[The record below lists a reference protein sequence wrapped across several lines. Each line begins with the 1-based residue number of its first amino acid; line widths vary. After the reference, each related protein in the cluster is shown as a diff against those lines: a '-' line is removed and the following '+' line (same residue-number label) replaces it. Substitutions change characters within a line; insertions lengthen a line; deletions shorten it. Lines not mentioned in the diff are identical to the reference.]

1 MATAQSTRQVPHRQG
16 LDITGPLLKSCTA
29 DTPPAKHLQGAF
41 SLLNAIQPLR
51 FVASALVSQEG
62 ASLSYRGRYPNLE
75 QGAGMFESIEPLDA
89 YNKNI
94 NILIGSGASADLFP
108 TLGLAIK
115 NDKGGWESLEALAT
129 TYETYADQKT
139 ALFMHYFIKCILPVQ
154 TFNHAEVTSVKGK
167 TNLENYEIFLKTL
180 LGLLDRRKEL
190 NRKINIFTTN
200 YDGCLAHGADNI
212 LMKGSH
218 DFVVNDGTSGF
229 HRRHLHAKNFNTF
242 QCQTGIF
249 ERSNY
254 GVPQLNIIHLHGS
267 VYWSKSGDKIEV
279 KYRSDFKNF
288 IHPKTQAKIEK
299 FSEYITTE
307 GGVSS
312 NVPKVSFTAAQREN
326 FWREYNKLPIVNP
339 TKWKFHE
346 TVFEEHYYQ
355 MLRFL
360 SYELEKPNS
369 ILITFGFSFA
379 DEHIRKLVQ
388 RSLSNPQLQ
397 TFICCFSQGSAK
409 SMREEFKLW
418 KNVTIIGPPDGEKL
432 DFTNFNKY
440 IFSLK
445 PEKYEPPVEDKEA
458 L

>member
-1 MATAQSTRQVPHRQG
+1 
-16 LDITGPLLKSCTA
+16 
-29 DTPPAKHLQGAF
+29 
-41 SLLNAIQPLR
+41 
-51 FVASALVSQEG
+51 
-62 ASLSYRGRYPNLE
+62 
-75 QGAGMFESIEPLDA
+75 MFESIEPIDA

-108 TLGLAIK
+108 TLGLSIK
-115 NDKGGWESLEALAT
+115 NAEDEWETVETLAT
-129 TYETYADQKT
+129 RYENRPDKKT
-139 ALFMHYFIKCILPVQ
+139 ALFMHYYNTCILPVQ
-154 TFNHAEVTSVKGK
+154 TFDTTEVTSVKGK
-167 TNLENYEIFLKTL
+167 ANLENYEVLLKTL
-180 LGLLDRRKEL
+180 LGLLDRRKDL

-200 YDGCLAHGADNI
+200 YDGCIAHSADNI
-212 LMKGSH
+212 LMKGSY
-218 DFVVNDGTSGF
+218 DFVVNDGASGF

-249 ERSNY
+249 ERNSY

-279 KYRSDFKNF
+279 KYRNDFKNL
-288 IHPKTQAKIEK
+288 IHTKTLEKIEE
-299 FSEYITTE
+299 FSEYITKK
-307 GGVSS
+307 GGVSAK
-312 NVPKVSFTAAQREN
+312 VPSVSFTPVQRDN

-397 TFICCFSQGSAK
+397 TFICCFSQSSAEN
-409 SMREEFKLW
+409 MREEFKLW
-418 KNVTIIGPPDGEKL
+418 KNVTIIGPPEGEKL

-445 PEKYEPPVEDKEA
+445 AEKYEAPVDDKDA
-458 L
+458 A

>member
-1 MATAQSTRQVPHRQG
+1 
-16 LDITGPLLKSCTA
+16 
-29 DTPPAKHLQGAF
+29 
-41 SLLNAIQPLR
+41 
-51 FVASALVSQEG
+51 
-62 ASLSYRGRYPNLE
+62 
-75 QGAGMFESIEPLDA
+75 MFEPIEPLDT

-108 TLGLAIK
+108 TLALAIK
-115 NDKGGWESLEALAT
+115 DAKGNGETIETLAT
-129 TYETYADQKT
+129 KFENLPEKRT
-139 ALFMHYFIKCILPVQ
+139 ALFMHYYNTCIFPVQ
-154 TFNHAEVTSVKGK
+154 TFNANVVVSDEGK
-167 TNLENYEIFLKTL
+167 ANLENYEIFLTTL
-180 LGLLDRRKEL
+180 LGLLDRRKDL

-200 YDGCLAHGADNI
+200 YDGCLAHTADSI

-229 HRRHLHAKNFNTF
+229 HRKHLHPKNFNTF

-254 GVPQLNIIHLHGS
+254 GIPQINIIHLHGS
-267 VYWSKSGDKIEV
+267 VYWTKNGEKIEV
-279 KYRSDFKNF
+279 KYRNDFKNILTKHTIGKLESYSAF
-288 IHPKTQAKIEK
+288 LSSKDNKTEDIPTLA
-299 FSEYITTE
+299 FSKKQMGT
-307 GGVSS
+307 
-312 NVPKVSFTAAQREN
+312 
-326 FWREYNKLPIVNP
+326 FWDDYNKLPIVNP

-355 MLRFL
+355 MLRLL

-379 DEHIRKLVQ
+379 DEHILRLVQ

-397 TFICCFSQGSAK
+397 TFICCYSDGSAT

-418 KNVTIIGPPDGEKL
+418 KNVKVIGPPDGVKMN
-432 DFTNFNKY
+432 FTNFNRY
-440 IFSLK
+440 VFSLK
-445 PEKYEPPVEDKEA
+445 AEEYVPPAEDEEA

>member
-1 MATAQSTRQVPHRQG
+1 
-16 LDITGPLLKSCTA
+16 
-29 DTPPAKHLQGAF
+29 
-41 SLLNAIQPLR
+41 
-51 FVASALVSQEG
+51 
-62 ASLSYRGRYPNLE
+62 
-75 QGAGMFESIEPLDA
+75 MFESIEPLDA

-108 TLGLAIK
+108 TLALAIK
-115 NDKGGWESLEALAT
+115 NSKGEKETVETLAT
-129 TYETYADQKT
+129 KFENLPEKQT
-139 ALFMHYFIKCILPVQ
+139 ALFMHYYNTCIFPVQ
-154 TFNHAEVTSVKGK
+154 TFTPSAVTSDEGK
-167 TNLENYEIFLKTL
+167 ANLENYEIFLTTL
-180 LGLLDRRKEL
+180 LGLLDRRKDL

-200 YDGCLAHGADNI
+200 YDGCLAHTADNI

-229 HRRHLHAKNFNTF
+229 HRKHLHSKNFSTF

-249 ERSNY
+249 ERTNF
-254 GVPQLNIIHLHGS
+254 GIPQLNIIHLHGS

-279 KYRSDFKNF
+279 KYTNDFSNLLT
-288 IHPKTQAKIEK
+288 TQTISKIKK
-299 FSEYITTE
+299 FSNFLGTKDGATDNI
-307 GGVSS
+307 
-312 NVPKVSFTAAQREN
+312 PPVSFSRKQIDN
-326 FWREYNKLPIVNP
+326 FWGEYNKLPIVNP

-355 MLRFL
+355 MLRLL

-369 ILITFGFSFA
+369 IFITFGFSFA
-379 DEHIRKLVQ
+379 DEHILRLVQ

-397 TFICCFSQGSAK
+397 TFICCYSQSSAE

-418 KNVTIIGPPDGEKL
+418 KNVKVIGPPDGIKL

-445 PEKYEPPVEDKEA
+445 AEKYEPPVDGEDD

>member
-1 MATAQSTRQVPHRQG
+1 
-16 LDITGPLLKSCTA
+16 
-29 DTPPAKHLQGAF
+29 
-41 SLLNAIQPLR
+41 
-51 FVASALVSQEG
+51 
-62 ASLSYRGRYPNLE
+62 
-75 QGAGMFESIEPLDA
+75 MFESIEPLDA

-115 NDKGGWESLEALAT
+115 NDKGNWESLEALAT

-154 TFNHAEVTSVKGK
+154 TFNHAEVTSAKGK
-167 TNLENYEIFLKTL
+167 ANLENYEIFLKTL
-180 LGLLDRRKEL
+180 LGLLDRRKDL

-279 KYRSDFKNF
+279 KYRNDFKNF

-397 TFICCFSQGSAK
+397 TFICCFSQGSAA

-445 PEKYEPPVEDKEA
+445 PEKYELPVEDKDA

>member
-1 MATAQSTRQVPHRQG
+1 
-16 LDITGPLLKSCTA
+16 
-29 DTPPAKHLQGAF
+29 
-41 SLLNAIQPLR
+41 
-51 FVASALVSQEG
+51 
-62 ASLSYRGRYPNLE
+62 
-75 QGAGMFESIEPLDA
+75 MFESIEPLDA

-108 TLGLAIK
+108 TLALAIK
-115 NDKGGWESLEALAT
+115 GTKGEWETIETLAARF
-129 TYETYADQKT
+129 ETSQEKRT
-139 ALFMHYFIKCILPVQ
+139 ALFMHYYNTCIFPVQ
-154 TFNHAEVTSVKGK
+154 TFTPSAVTSDKGK
-167 TNLENYEIFLKTL
+167 ANLENYGVFLKTL
-180 LGLLDRRKEL
+180 LGLLDRRKDL

-200 YDGCLAHGADNI
+200 YDGCLAHSADNI

-229 HRRHLHAKNFNTF
+229 HRKHLHAKNFSTF

-249 ERSNY
+249 ERSSY

-267 VYWSKSGDKIEV
+267 VYWSISGDRIEV
-279 KYRSDFKNF
+279 KYVNDFRNM
-288 IHPKTQAKIEK
+288 IHKKTLEKIGK
-299 FSEYITTE
+299 FSEYLTTD
-307 GGVSS
+307 GGSTAKIPSV
-312 NVPKVSFTAAQREN
+312 NFTFAQREN
-326 FWREYNKLPIVNP
+326 FWTEYNKLPIVNP

-397 TFICCFSQGSAK
+397 TFICCYSQSGAE

-418 KNVTIIGPPDGEKL
+418 KNVIVIGPPDGEKL

-445 PEKYEPPVEDKEA
+445 AEKYETPVEDKDA

>member
-1 MATAQSTRQVPHRQG
+1 
-16 LDITGPLLKSCTA
+16 
-29 DTPPAKHLQGAF
+29 
-41 SLLNAIQPLR
+41 
-51 FVASALVSQEG
+51 
-62 ASLSYRGRYPNLE
+62 
-75 QGAGMFESIEPLDA
+75 MFESIQPLDI

-115 NDKGGWESLEALAT
+115 GTNGDWETIETLATRFESLH
-129 TYETYADQKT
+129 DKRT
-139 ALFMHYFIKCILPVQ
+139 ALFMHYYNKCIFPVQ
-154 TFNHAEVTSVKGK
+154 TFKISSVTSEKGK
-167 TNLENYEIFLKTL
+167 VNLENYEIFLKTL
-180 LGLLDRRKEL
+180 LGLLERRKDL

-200 YDGCLAHGADNI
+200 YDGCLAHSADKI
-212 LMKGSH
+212 LTEGSY

-229 HRRHLHAKNFNTF
+229 HTKNLHAKNFNTF

-267 VYWSKSGDKIEV
+267 VYWSKNGDGIKV
-279 KYRSDFKNF
+279 DYSSDFKHL
-288 IHPKTQAKIEK
+288 IHKRTLEKIRQ
-299 FSEYITTE
+299 FSDYIVTE
-307 GGVSS
+307 GGRTAKIPYVNFTSS
-312 NVPKVSFTAAQREN
+312 QRQSF
-326 FWREYNKLPIVNP
+326 WDEYNKLPIVNP

-355 MLRFL
+355 MLRLL

-379 DEHIRKLVQ
+379 DEHIRKLIQ

-397 TFICCFSQGSAK
+397 TFICCYSQSSALSLK
-409 SMREEFKLW
+409 EEFKLW
-418 KNVTIIGPPDGEKL
+418 KNVTVIGPPDGLRL

-440 IFSLK
+440 ILSLK
-445 PEKYEPPVEDKEA
+445 PEKYEPEDNAEDP

>member
-1 MATAQSTRQVPHRQG
+1 
-16 LDITGPLLKSCTA
+16 
-29 DTPPAKHLQGAF
+29 
-41 SLLNAIQPLR
+41 
-51 FVASALVSQEG
+51 
-62 ASLSYRGRYPNLE
+62 
-75 QGAGMFESIEPLDA
+75 MFESIEPLDA

-108 TLGLAIK
+108 TLALAIK
-115 NDKGGWESLEALAT
+115 SAKGEKETIETLAAKF
-129 TYETYADQKT
+129 ETWPEKRA
-139 ALFMHYFIKCILPVQ
+139 ALFMHYYNTCIFPTQ
-154 TFNHAEVTSVKGK
+154 TFVPSAVTSNEGK
-167 TNLENYEIFLKTL
+167 ANLENYEIFVTTL
-180 LGLLDRRKEL
+180 LGLLDRRKDL

-200 YDGCLAHGADNI
+200 YDGCLAHSADNI
-212 LMKGSH
+212 LMKGYH
-218 DFVVNDGTSGF
+218 DFVVNDGASGF
-229 HRRHLHAKNFNTF
+229 HRKHLHAKNFNSF

-249 ERSNY
+249 ERINY
-254 GVPQLNIIHLHGS
+254 GIPQLNIIHLHGS

-279 KYRSDFKNF
+279 EYTNDYKNLLN
-288 IHPKTQAKIEK
+288 TQTISKIK
-299 FSEYITTE
+299 RFSTFLGTKDGLTE
-307 GGVSS
+307 
-312 NVPKVSFTAAQREN
+312 NIPAVSFSRKQMDN
-326 FWREYNKLPIVNP
+326 FWDEYNKLPIVNP

-355 MLRFL
+355 MLRLL

-379 DEHIRKLVQ
+379 DKHILKLVQ

-397 TFICCFSQGSAK
+397 TFICCYGQDSAD

-418 KNVTIIGPPDGEKL
+418 KNVKVIGPPDGVKL

-445 PEKYEPPVEDKEA
+445 AEKYEPLVEDKEA